1 MFYRDLCNALMRAKL
16 HMATVFQRFKTFQNY
31 DYQSEIYAFKNID
44 FHFEKMR
51 TDFLMLVGVCL
62 SFKTLCLFIL
72 FAML

>member
-16 HMATVFQRFKTFQNY
+16 HMATLFQRFKTLQNY

-44 FHFEKMR
+44 FHFENIK
-51 TDFLMLVGVCL
+51 THFLMLVGVCL
-62 SFKTLCLFIL
+62 SFETLCLFIL